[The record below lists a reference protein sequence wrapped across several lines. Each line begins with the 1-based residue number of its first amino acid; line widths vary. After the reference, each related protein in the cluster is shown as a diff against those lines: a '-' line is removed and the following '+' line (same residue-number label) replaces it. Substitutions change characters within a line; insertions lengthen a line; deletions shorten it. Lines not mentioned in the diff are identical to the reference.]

1 MNSSTKV
8 MKMSELLKTMNEKK
22 EKIKEMLKRLQK
34 GEDVEK
40 VKKEFVDVLSSIS
53 PLEIPIIEQEL
64 VKEGISPREIALMCD
79 IHVEVFRNAVSG
91 AEKEILDLPQG
102 HPLRNFYDENLEI
115 MKDAE
120 QLNLYI
126 SMLKDGPNLEAIDNL
141 KYLLSEMRKIGFTHY
156 NREEMLLFPYLERR
170 GLSAVPSVL
179 WRKHDEIRYG
189 IRRVLKLFEK
199 EDELWKK
206 LRDNV
211 PAVAS
216 AVLDMVFREN
226 NILYPTALAL
236 LSEGEWAA
244 IKEEEGEIGFYKINP
259 KKDWIPKEKPL
270 YPYEIT
276 PTLDGETLLS
286 LPYEVRKAVEGKDIN
301 PDTYKIKRDGDLE
314 FNIGFLSPEE
324 IDAIFNHLPLDI
336 SFIDRDDRVR
346 FFSSGHRIFTRTKSV
361 IGRKV
366 QLCHPPKSVHIV
378 NKILR
383 AFKSG
388 ERDLAEF
395 WINMSGR
402 TIYIKYI
409 PVRNRDGEYIGTLE
423 ITQDI
428 TDLKKIEG
436 EKKLLDWR

>member
-1 MNSSTKV
+1 
-8 MKMSELLKTMNEKK
+8 MSELLKTMDEKK
-22 EKIKEMLKRLQK
+22 KKIKEMLKRLQK
-34 GEDVEK
+34 GDDVEK
-40 VKKEFVDVLSSIS
+40 VKKEFVDVLSSVS

-91 AEKEILDLPQG
+91 AEKEILNLPPG

-120 QLNLYI
+120 QLNLYV

-199 EDELWKK
+199 DDELWKK

-236 LSEGEWAA
+236 LSDGEWAA
-244 IKEEEGEIGFYKINP
+244 IKEEEREIGFYKITP
-259 KKDWIPKEKPL
+259 KKNWTPKEKPV
-270 YPYEIT
+270 YPYEIS

-301 PDTYKIKRDGDLE
+301 PDTHKIKRNGDLDL
-314 FNIGFLSPEE
+314 NTGFLSSEE
-324 IDAIFNHLPLDI
+324 IDAIFRHLPVDI
-336 SFIDRDDRVR
+336 SFIDKDDRVR
-346 FFSSGHRIFTRTKSV
+346 FFSGGYRIFTRTKSV

-388 ERDLAEF
+388 ERNFAEF
-395 WINMSGR
+395 WINMGGR

>member
-8 MKMSELLKTMNEKK
+8 MKMSELLKTMDEKK

-91 AEKEILDLPQG
+91 AEKDILDLPQG

-236 LSEGEWAA
+236 LSEGEWVA
-244 IKEEEGEIGFYKINP
+244 IKEEEREIGFYKITP
-259 KKDWIPKEKPL
+259 KKDWIPEEKPV

-301 PDTYKIKRDGDLE
+301 PDTHKIKRDEDLE
-314 FNIGFLSPEE
+314 LNTGFLSPEE

-366 QLCHPPKSVHIV
+366 HLCHPPKSVHIV

-395 WINMSGR
+395 WINMGGR

>member
-1 MNSSTKV
+1 
-8 MKMSELLKTMNEKK
+8 MSELLKTMDEKK
-22 EKIKEMLKRLQK
+22 KKIKEMLKRLQK
-34 GEDVEK
+34 GDDVEK

-91 AEKEILDLPQG
+91 AEKEILNLPPG

-120 QLNLYI
+120 QLNLYV
-126 SMLKDGPNLEAIDNL
+126 SMLKEGPNLEAIDNL

-199 EDELWKK
+199 DDELWKK

-216 AVLDMVFREN
+216 AILDMVFREN

-244 IKEEEGEIGFYKINP
+244 IKEEEEEIGFYKITP
-259 KKDWIPKEKPL
+259 KKDWTPKEKPV
-270 YPYEIT
+270 YPYEIS

-301 PDTYKIKRDGDLE
+301 PDTHKIKRNGDLDL
-314 FNIGFLSPEE
+314 NTGFLSSEE
-324 IDAIFNHLPLDI
+324 IDAIFRHLPVDI
-336 SFIDRDDRVR
+336 SFIDKDDRVR
-346 FFSSGHRIFTRTKSV
+346 FFSGGHRIFTRTKSV

-388 ERDLAEF
+388 ERNFAEF
-395 WINMSGR
+395 WINMGGR

>member
-1 MNSSTKV
+1 
-8 MKMSELLKTMNEKK
+8 MSELLKTMDEKK
-22 EKIKEMLKRLQK
+22 KKIKEMLKRLQK
-34 GEDVEK
+34 GDDVEK
-40 VKKEFVDVLSSIS
+40 VKKEFVDVLSSIL

-91 AEKEILDLPQG
+91 AEKEILNLPPG

-199 EDELWKK
+199 DDELWKK

-211 PAVAS
+211 PSVAS

-236 LSEGEWAA
+236 LGEGEWAA
-244 IKEEEGEIGFYKINP
+244 IKEEEEEIGFYKITP
-259 KKDWIPKEKPL
+259 TKDWTPKEKPV
-270 YPYEIT
+270 YPYEIS

-301 PDTYKIKRDGDLE
+301 PDTHKIKRDGDLDL
-314 FNIGFLSPEE
+314 NTGFLSSEE
-324 IDAIFNHLPLDI
+324 IDAIFRHLPVDI
-336 SFIDRDDRVR
+336 SFIDKDDRVR
-346 FFSSGHRIFTRTKSV
+346 FFSGGHRIFTRTKSV
-361 IGRKV
+361 ISRKV

-395 WINMSGR
+395 WINMGGR

-409 PVRNRDGEYIGTLE
+409 PVRNRNGEYIGTLE